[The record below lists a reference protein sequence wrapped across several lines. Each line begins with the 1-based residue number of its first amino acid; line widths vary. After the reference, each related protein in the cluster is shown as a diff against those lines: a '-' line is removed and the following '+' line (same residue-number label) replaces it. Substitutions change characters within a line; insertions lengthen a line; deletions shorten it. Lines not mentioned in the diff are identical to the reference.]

1 MRDHAVLPDDCG
13 ATGVSL
19 VFGVSKLR
27 SFALPLARVLV
38 VEDDSAIRR
47 GVCDA
52 LEMSGY
58 AVLQAA
64 DGREGFE
71 TASSAEIDL
80 VLLDISMPKRD
91 GLSVLE
97 ELRVVRPGLPVIFL
111 TARGEADDRVRG
123 LKLGADDYV
132 VKPFNAA
139 ELLARVE
146 AVLRRSA
153 ERPKRIEKLNLRG
166 RTIDFARR
174 EVVFG
179 DGRRAVLAQREAEVL
194 EYLASNRGR
203 AISRDELLQRV
214 WCIDPRGTHTRTVD
228 MAIARLR
235 EQLGDDLAGDSGPSM
250 VLTVRGKGYMLAAD
264 PEAAASRAGNP

>member
-1 MRDHAVLPDDCG
+1 MESAV
-13 ATGVSL
+13 A
-19 VFGVSKLR
+19 
-27 SFALPLARVLV
+27 LARVLV
-38 VEDDSAIRR
+38 VEDDAAIRR
-47 GVCDA
+47 GVSDA

-97 ELRVVRPGLPVIFL
+97 ELRLVRPGLPVIFL
-111 TARGEADDRVRG
+111 TARGEAEDKVRG
-123 LKLGADDYV
+123 LRLGADDYV

-153 ERPKRIEKLNLRG
+153 ERPKRLERLSLHG

-174 EVVFG
+174 EVVFD
-179 DGRRAVLAQREAEVL
+179 DGRRVVLAQREAEVL
-194 EYLASNRGR
+194 EFLVSNRGR

-235 EQLGDDLAGDSGPSM
+235 EQLGDDGTGPGL
-250 VLTVRGKGYMLAAD
+250 VLTVRGKGYMFA
-264 PEAAASRAGNP
+264 AAASEAALPNPADGS